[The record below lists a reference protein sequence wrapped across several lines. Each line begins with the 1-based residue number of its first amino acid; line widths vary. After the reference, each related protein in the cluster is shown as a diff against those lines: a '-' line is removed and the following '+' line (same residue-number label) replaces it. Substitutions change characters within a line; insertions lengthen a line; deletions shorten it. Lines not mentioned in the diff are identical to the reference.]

1 MSPKQVVGLLVGVF
15 IGLFL
20 LTVVGGSFYTIDQG
34 ERGVILRTGKIVKVA
49 EPGLGFKMPIVDK
62 VVKITVQDKT
72 RVYERVAAYSRDQQ
86 PAELVISV
94 TYRFTPAMVSEIYT
108 QYGSEEGIVN
118 RLIDRQTNEAIR
130 QVFGRYNAVAAV
142 QERERMAMDMRTAV
156 QKAVQGPVDIVSVQL
171 ENVDFSDAYEASI
184 EQRMLAEVEV
194 QKVRQ
199 NSEREK
205 IQAEIRVIQAQAE
218 ADARV
223 AQATA
228 EAEAIRLRGDAE
240 AAAIDARAQAL
251 RKNPELIQLVQA
263 ERWNGILPQTMVPG
277 GTVPF
282 LNMRPDRD
290 SAGQ

>member
-1 MSPKQVVGLLVGVF
+1 MSPKQIVSIGLGTFVA
-15 IGLFL
+15 LFL

-34 ERGVILRTGKIVKVA
+34 ERGVILRTGKIVKTA
-49 EPGLGFKMPIVDK
+49 EPGLGFKLPVVDK

-72 RVYERVAAYSRDQQ
+72 RIYEQVAAYSRDQQ
-86 PAELVISV
+86 PAVLVVSV
-94 TYRFTPAMVSEIYT
+94 TYRFTPAMVSEIYA
-108 QYGSEEGIVN
+108 QYGGEEGIVN

-130 QVFGRYNAVAAV
+130 QVFGQFNAVAAV
-142 QERERMAMDMRTAV
+142 QERERMAIDMRNAV

-199 NSEREK
+199 NAEREEV
-205 IQAEIRVIQAQAE
+205 QARIHVIQAQAM

-228 EAEAIRLRGDAE
+228 EAEAIRMRGDAE
-240 AAAIDARAQAL
+240 AAAIDARGIAL
-251 RKNPELIQLVQA
+251 RKNPELVQLVTA
-263 ERWNGILPQTMVPG
+263 EKWDGKLPTTMPPG

-282 LNMRPDRD
+282 LNVDTK
-290 SAGQ
+290 AK

>member
-1 MSPKQVVGLLVGVF
+1 MSPKTIVGLVAAVFVG
-15 IGLFL
+15 IFL
-20 LTVVGGSFYTIDQG
+20 LTVLGGSFYTIDQG
-34 ERGVILRTGKIVKVA
+34 ERGVVLRAGKVTSIA
-49 EPGLGFKMPIVDK
+49 EPGFRWKMPIVDK

-72 RVYERVAAYSRDQQ
+72 RLYERVAAYSRDQQ
-86 PAELVISV
+86 PAELVVSV
-94 TYRFTPAMVSEIYT
+94 TYRFSPATVAEIYA
-108 QYGSEEGIVN
+108 QYGGEEGIVN

-130 QVFGRYNAVAAV
+130 QVFGQFNAVAAV
-142 QERERMAMDMRTAV
+142 QERERMALDMRNAV

-171 ENVDFSDAYEASI
+171 ENVDFSDAYEQSI

-240 AAAIDARAQAL
+240 AAAIEARAQAL